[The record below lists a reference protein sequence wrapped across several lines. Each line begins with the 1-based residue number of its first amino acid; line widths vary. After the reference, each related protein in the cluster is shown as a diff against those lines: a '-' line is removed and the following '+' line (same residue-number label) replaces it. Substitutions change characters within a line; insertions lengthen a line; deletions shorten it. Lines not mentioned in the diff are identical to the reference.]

1 SEAGIAAAIH
11 NHAWSDLTSGIPAG
25 LADGDDDTLG
35 GLSCP
40 TGQIAKMTESG
51 WDCADDDGSSDAET
65 LDGLDS
71 TDFLGASAQATD
83 SAALGGDPASSFF
96 GGGAVVDAA
105 GLPLLGATCLLNG
118 GYLLALAQD
127 GSPYCSPA
135 GGTGLYADSGQT
147 LGTNAS
153 WNLALGDLDGDGD
166 LDAYVANE
174 SQPNRVWI
182 NNGNGVFTDS
192 GQALGT
198 AASHGVA
205 LGDLDGD
212 GDLDAY
218 VANTGGN
225 RTWFNDGPG
234 TFTGGQSLGT
244 GNSMDGA
251 LGDLDGDGDV
261 DAFVGN
267 ISVNRV
273 WLNNG
278 LGTFT
283 DSGQELGSSTDTYG
297 VALGDLDGDGDLD
310 AYAAN
315 GAITIGQANRAY
327 FNDGAGV
334 FTDGGQAMGD
344 QYRRSRD
351 VALGDLDGD
360 GDLDV
365 FVVNDSQ
372 TANRVWL
379 NDGAGAFTD
388 SQGLGNSSSR
398 GVGLGDLDGDGDLDA
413 FVVNDDHAKRVWLN
427 DGTGSFTD
435 SGQVLTSSN
444 SRGVALGDL
453 DGNGSLD
460 AFVADSGQANRVW
473 FNG

>member
-1 SEAGIAAAIH
+1 
-11 NHAWSDLTSGIPAG
+11 
-25 LADGDDDTLG
+25 
-35 GLSCP
+35 
-40 TGQIAKMTESG
+40 
-51 WDCADDDGSSDAET
+51 
-65 LDGLDS
+65 
-71 TDFLGASAQATD
+71 
-83 SAALGGDPASSFF
+83 
-96 GGGAVVDAA
+96 
-105 GLPLLGATCLLNG
+105 
-118 GYLLALAQD
+118 
-127 GSPYCSPA
+127 
-135 GGTGLYADSGQT
+135 
-147 LGTNAS
+147 
-153 WNLALGDLDGDGD
+153 
-166 LDAYVANE
+166 
-174 SQPNRVWI
+174 
-182 NNGNGVFTDS
+182 
-192 GQALGT
+192 
-198 AASHGVA
+198 
-205 LGDLDGD
+205 
-212 GDLDAY
+212 
-218 VANTGGN
+218 
-225 RTWFNDGPG
+225 
-234 TFTGGQSLGT
+234 
-244 GNSMDGA
+244 
-251 LGDLDGDGDV
+251 DLDGDGDV